1 LKVAFLKKFSK
12 DLDNLKKPQIKHTL
26 ISLIES
32 LEAANSIS
40 DIPNLK
46 KLKGFSSAYRI
57 RIGDYRIG
65 VFIENDVI
73 ELARIAHRKE
83 IYDIFP

>member
-1 LKVAFLKKFSK
+1 LKVEFLKKFSK
-12 DLDNLKKPQIKHTL
+12 DLDNLKKPQIQHTL

-32 LEAANSIS
+32 LEAADSTS

-46 KLKGFSSAYRI
+46 KLKGSTSAYRI

-73 ELARIAHRKE
+73 ELARIAHRKD
-83 IYDIFP
+83 IYNIFP